1 MLFHQRCLQRLQR
14 RIGMK
19 KEHHAIVIG
28 INSYPVSGLPA
39 LAGPVNDAEDFFAWL
54 RDPQGGNVP
63 EEHIQ
68 RIVST
73 DFDKDAALPFPNQIE
88 ALFEPFITKGVQGR
102 CGERLYIFVAG
113 HGFGDPGDMG
123 TTALYAGNAQK
134 MFPWHVAITDYVDW
148 LRRHAVFD
156 EIVLLMDCCRTIN
169 SYHEVKEPQYPT
181 TKGRTGADQV
191 RCFFAFA
198 VGRGRVARERRF
210 EDGRDSGIF
219 TRTFLHAVQTAR
231 PRQGRVTGQQIK
243 DQIHNSIDT
252 FAGDAQIEPPEIRL
266 DSAQDITFL
275 YRKSAQAV
283 PVSVVLESY
292 KGEETLVLS
301 DGNFQK
307 IREEKANASTLTLE
321 LEPGLYKIAVKNTG
335 RQQIFEVPNH
345 AEIIV

>member
-1 MLFHQRCLQRLQR
+1 
-14 RIGMK
+14 MK
-19 KEHHAIVIG
+19 NEHHAIVIG
-28 INSYPVSGLPA
+28 INHYPVSGLSA
-39 LAGPVNDAEDFFAWL
+39 LKGPVNDAEDFSAWL

-63 EEHIQ
+63 QAHIHS
-68 RIVST
+68 ILSS
-73 DFDKDAALPFPNQIE
+73 DFAQDAALPFPNQVE
-88 ALFEPFITKGVQGR
+88 TLFEPFITKGVQGR

-123 TTALYAGNAQK
+123 TTALYAANAQK

-156 EIVLLMDCCRTIN
+156 EIVLLMDCCRTVN

-181 TKGRTGADQV
+181 TKERTGADQV
-191 RCFFAFA
+191 RFFFAFA

-219 TRTFLHAVQTAR
+219 TRTLLYALQTAR
-231 PRQGRVTGQQIK
+231 SQQGKVTGQQLK
-243 DQIHNSIDT
+243 DQIHNSIAA
-252 FAGDAQIEPPEIRL
+252 FAGEARIEPPVIRL
-266 DSAQDITFL
+266 DSYRDITFL

-283 PVSVVLESY
+283 PVRVVLEPY
-292 KGEETLVLS
+292 GGAETLVLS

-307 IREEKANASTLTLE
+307 IREEKANSSTLTLE
-321 LEPGLYKIAVKNTG
+321 LEPGLYKIAVKNTD

-345 AEIIV
+345 AGIIV